1 MFRAS
6 SPLLLLLAALVMLAV
21 AGAALGHPED
31 EVCDPAAPPNA
42 FCLAMLEGIS
52 EPPALGDVIRD
63 YLVLG
68 FTHIIPKGLDHILF
82 VLALFLGSTGWRS
95 LVALVTMFTLAHS
108 ITLALVALAI
118 WIPDGAWV
126 EPLIAA
132 SISVVALENLLLK
145 SDRVNLWR
153 YPIVLVFG
161 LLHGLG
167 FGGVLSELGLP
178 DGQLVPALLTFNV
191 GVEVGQIAV
200 VSCAALIG
208 WLLVRRRA
216 GKARYRRWVVLPASL
231 AIGVTGTVWTIQRL
245 MG

>member
-1 MFRAS
+1 MPVVRLFVA
-6 SPLLLLLAALVMLAV
+6 LALLAV
-21 AGAALGHPED
+21 AGGAFGHPED

-52 EPPALGDVIRD
+52 EPPPLRDVIRD

-95 LVALVTMFTLAHS
+95 LVALVTMFTIAHS

-126 EPLIAA
+126 EPLIAT

-145 SDRVNLWR
+145 GDRKNLWR

-178 DGQLVPALLTFNV
+178 DGQLVPALLAFNV
-191 GVEVGQIAV
+191 GVEVGQIALV
-200 VSCAALIG
+200 AAAALIG
-208 WLLVRRRA
+208 WALVRRLA
-216 GKARYRRWVVLPASL
+216 GAGRYRRWVVLPASIT
-231 AIGVTGTVWTIQRL
+231 IGLTGAVWTTQRL
-245 MG
+245 L